1 MSRKAIEN
9 SNGHTLATQVK
20 SRTRAAL
27 PWRLVTPPNGG
38 LARRLNKSKIHFG
51 TKENIAET
59 GTQGHP
65 TTVSS

>member
-9 SNGHTLATQVK
+9 SNGHTLAAQVK

-27 PWRLVTPPNGG
+27 PWRLATPPNGEFV
-38 LARRLNKSKIHFG
+38 RRLNKSKIPFG

-59 GTQGHP
+59 SIQGHP